1 MLSNPLARQADS
13 LSFSSLASFQGHQPW
28 HKTSLRV
35 SRRLVVVVALLW
47 ISVWGARAGAAEKVV
62 DQFFDSKGVKIR
74 YQVQGEGEP
83 LILLHGFT
91 ASIEGQWEAP
101 GIRAR
106 LAKDF
111 QVIAL
116 DARGHG
122 KSDKPHDAMQYGREM
137 IGDVVRLMDHLK
149 IAKAHIVG
157 YSMGAFMTNRF
168 LAQHPDRFIT
178 ATLGGAG
185 WKKPDHDPLG
195 TLDKLAES
203 LEAGKGITPL
213 LELLNP
219 VGRPKPTQ
227 QQLDTINFF
236 IMATNDQKALAACV
250 RGMAN
255 LSVTEA
261 ECRANKIPTL
271 AIVGANDPLKLTVDD
286 LAQVMPELKVQ
297 VIDGTDHVTCFFHP
311 KFVEEVKTF
320 VAAHSVAKSLPLDQ
334 QR

>member
-1 MLSNPLARQADS
+1 MWNDVLARLMKP
-13 LSFSSLASFQGHQPW
+13 LSSISFRTVLAGRQPGQ
-28 HKTSLRV
+28 RV
-35 SRRLVVVVALLW
+35 SRRLAVIVALICLATCGSRG
-47 ISVWGARAGAAEKVV
+47 IAEERPA

-74 YQVQGEGEP
+74 YQVQGQGEP

-122 KSDKPHDAMQYGREM
+122 KSGKPHDAAQYGREM

-149 IAKAHIVG
+149 IPKAHIVG
-157 YSMGAFMTNRF
+157 YSMGAFMTNCF

-185 WKKPDHDPLG
+185 WKKPAHDPLG

-219 VGRPKPTQ
+219 VGKPKPTQ
-227 QQLDTINFF
+227 QQLDAINFV

-261 ECRANKIPTL
+261 ELKANKIPTL
-271 AIVGANDPLKLTVDD
+271 AIVGGNDPLKLTVDD
-286 LAQVMPELKVQ
+286 LAQVMPELKVH
-297 VIDGTDHVTCFFHP
+297 VIDGADHVTCFFHP
-311 KFVEEVKTF
+311 KFVDEVKTF
-320 VAAHSVAKSLPLDQ
+320 IAAHPSAKPTTN
-334 QR
+334 

>member
-1 MLSNPLARQADS
+1 MWNRVLAPVLKPLSS
-13 LSFSSLASFQGHQPW
+13 TSFQTVLVGHQPAQRV
-28 HKTSLRV
+28 SLRLAV
-35 SRRLVVVVALLW
+35 IIVLLCLGACGTRVVAEE
-47 ISVWGARAGAAEKVV
+47 RPV

-74 YQVQGEGEP
+74 YQIQGQGEP

-122 KSDKPHDAMQYGREM
+122 KSGKPHDAMQYGREM

-157 YSMGAFMTNRF
+157 YSMGAFMTNCF
-168 LAQHPDRFIT
+168 LTQHPDRFIT

-185 WKKPDHDPLG
+185 WKKPNHDPLG

-203 LEAGKGITPL
+203 LEAGQGITPL
-213 LELLNP
+213 LELLTP

-227 QQLDTINFF
+227 QQLDAINFV
-236 IMATNDQKALAACV
+236 IKATNDQKALAACV

-261 ECRANKIPTL
+261 ELRANKVPTL

-286 LAQVMPELKVQ
+286 LAQVMPELKVH
-297 VIDGTDHVTCFFHP
+297 VIDNTDHITCFFHP
-311 KFVEEVKTF
+311 KFVDEVKAF
-320 VAAHSVAKSLPLDQ
+320 LLAHSATKTSAN
-334 QR
+334 

>member
-1 MLSNPLARQADS
+1 MMRGLFIERAQQASRQI
-13 LSFSSLASFQGHQPW
+13 
-28 HKTSLRV
+28 
-35 SRRLVVVVALLW
+35 VVVLALLW
-47 ISVWGARAGAAEKVV
+47 LVACGARAGAEDKAV

-74 YQVQGEGEP
+74 YQVTGKGEP
-83 LILLHGFT
+83 LVLLHGFT
-91 ASIEGQWEAP
+91 ASIEGQWELP

-116 DARGHG
+116 DNRGHG
-122 KSDKPHDAMQYGREM
+122 RSGKPHDPMQYGREM

-149 IAKAHIVG
+149 IPKAHVVG
-157 YSMGAFMTNRF
+157 YSMGAFMTNCF

-195 TLDKLAES
+195 TLNKLAES
-203 LEAGKGITPL
+203 LEAGQGISPL

-227 QQLDTINFF
+227 QQLDAINFVV
-236 IMATNDQKALAACV
+236 MASNDQKALAACV
-250 RGMAN
+250 RGMAD

-261 ECRANKIPTL
+261 ELRANKIPTL

-286 LAQVMPELKVQ
+286 LAKVMPDLKVY
-297 VIDGTDHVTCFFHP
+297 VIDGTDHITCFFHP
-311 KFVEEVKTF
+311 KFVDELKTF
-320 VAAHSVAKSLPLDQ
+320 IAAHSAAKSPSVE
-334 QR
+334 

>member
-1 MLSNPLARQADS
+1 MWISALARVMKP
-13 LSFSSLASFQGHQPW
+13 LSSISFQTVLVGHQPAQRA
-28 HKTSLRV
+28 SLRLAV
-35 SRRLVVVVALLW
+35 IVLLCLGACGTRVVAEE
-47 ISVWGARAGAAEKVV
+47 RPV

-74 YQVQGEGEP
+74 YQIQGQGEP

-122 KSDKPHDAMQYGREM
+122 KSGKPHDAMQYGREM

-157 YSMGAFMTNRF
+157 YSMGAFMTNCF
-168 LAQHPDRFIT
+168 LTQHPDRFIT

-185 WKKPDHDPLG
+185 WKKPNHDPLG

-203 LEAGKGITPL
+203 LEAGQGITPL
-213 LELLNP
+213 LELLTP

-227 QQLDTINFF
+227 QQLDAINFV
-236 IMATNDQKALAACV
+236 IKATNDQKALAACV

-261 ECRANKIPTL
+261 ELRANKIPTL

-286 LAQVMPELKVQ
+286 LAQVMPELKVH
-297 VIDGTDHVTCFFHP
+297 VIDNTDHITCFFHP
-311 KFVEEVKTF
+311 KFVDEVKTF
-320 VAAHSVAKSLPLDQ
+320 LLAHSATKTSAN
-334 QR
+334 